1 MPINARWSAVLL
13 VFALTLP
20 AAAAA
25 QDGTASP
32 ESSNPAP
39 ARKLVLEEVHD
50 GFAIAPDVR
59 FGKVNGKTA
68 TIAGGYGGW
77 MIDKT
82 LLVGGG
88 GYWLANRSSD
98 FKMAYGGAVVEWL
111 VRADQ
116 RIGFGTRALVG
127 GGSATLSRPF
137 GDIFGNP
144 PDTSRAFADL
154 HGGLRDIRGLHGH
167 VPHRGNTITRDTPI
181 VVSDTFVIFEPQA
194 NAFVSVTRWLRINV
208 GVGYRV
214 VGGSDALDD
223 ELRGVSGTV
232 AVQFGGGR

>member
-1 MPINARWSAVLL
+1 MTIDGRWYAAVVVL
-13 VFALTLP
+13 VLTVP
-20 AAAAA
+20 YTAAA
-25 QDGTASP
+25 QGSTASAEP
-32 ESSNPAP
+32 SNTAP
-39 ARKLVLEEVHD
+39 SRKLVIEEIHD
-50 GFAIAPDVR
+50 GFAVAPDVH

-98 FKMAYGGAVVEWL
+98 FEMAYGGAVVEWL
-111 VRADQ
+111 ARADQ

-127 GGSATLSRPF
+127 GGNATLSRTF
-137 GDIFGNP
+137 GDIFGT
-144 PDTSRAFADL
+144 PDPRAGFIES
-154 HGGLRDIRGLHGH
+154 HGGLRDVGGFHGH
-167 VPHRGNTITRDTPI
+167 VPPGTNTISRDTPI